1 MKILTNETALR
12 ETIANIDKEMERLND
27 QKITALLDHLGLTER
42 SDVPK
47 DFLQWETILIVVPSR
62 QVSHELKQYK
72 FTINRIAFATNTNA
86 KEIHIYDFKDWKNA
100 FRNKS
105 QLQIRN
111 LLKSS
116 FGGVKNLPEDYL
128 KIDTNTPK

>member
-12 ETIANIDKEMERLND
+12 ETIVKIDKEMERLND

-62 QVSHELKQYK
+62 QVSHELKHYK

-86 KEIHIYDFKDWKNA
+86 RQIHIYDFKDWKNA